1 MPCFNFAA
9 LLVERS
15 AVGAGWEE
23 RIASAGRLNSAKSL
37 TCSSP
42 KSTSTLEKDV
52 QGIISRSRS

>member
-1 MPCFNFAA
+1 MPCFHLPA

-15 AVGAGWEE
+15 EVGAGWEQ
-23 RIASAGRLNSAKSL
+23 RIASAGGLNSAKSL

-52 QGIISRSRS
+52 QGIIS

>member
-1 MPCFNFAA
+1 MLCFHFPA

-15 AVGAGWEE
+15 VVGASWEE
-23 RIASAGRLNSAKSL
+23 RIASGGGLNSAKSL

-52 QGIISRSRS
+52 QGIIS

>member
-15 AVGAGWEE
+15 AVGAGWKE
-23 RIASAGRLNSAKSL
+23 RIASAGGLHSAKSL

-52 QGIISRSRS
+52 QGIIS